1 MNRQSFAWQHDAN
14 QSAMGIA
21 FIISLML
28 HFAIMH
34 ALPWL
39 ETIKTKPPLTIIAEL
54 ETLAPPPP
62 PPPAESKP
70 IESPSKPEIVKK
82 PEVVKIDKQP
92 KPAPVLAAR
101 TEPSPQD
108 YKVPDMPNPAIAP
121 SEPAAPAT
129 PSSTPATS
137 TSSAPATLS
146 SNNVT
151 TSNSTDEVSSDDA
164 WDNYGQALY
173 DMVGKNKNYPQ
184 IAVRRNWEGEA
195 KVLAKFTL
203 GKLVEV
209 TLISS
214 SGHKALDDEALAMV
228 RKAANQ
234 LPVKG
239 HLAQKTFTITVPV
252 DFKLAE
258 N

>member
-14 QSAMGIA
+14 QSAIGIA

-108 YKVPDMPNPAIAP
+108 YKVPDIPNPTIAP

-129 PSSTPATS
+129 PNSAPATS